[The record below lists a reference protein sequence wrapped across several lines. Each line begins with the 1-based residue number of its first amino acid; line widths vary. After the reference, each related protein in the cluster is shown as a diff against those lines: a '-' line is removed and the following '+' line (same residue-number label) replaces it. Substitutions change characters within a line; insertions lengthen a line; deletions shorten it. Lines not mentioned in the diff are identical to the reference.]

1 MDNMMTVYEATCPS
15 CGKLHS
21 VPVLISEL
29 LAYEVYGELAQV
41 AFKSLNA
48 NEREAIITGLCP
60 ECIKKI
66 FG

>member
-1 MDNMMTVYEATCPS
+1 MNNMMTVYEATCPS

-21 VPVLISEL
+21 VPVPVIEL
-29 LAYEVYGELAQV
+29 FEYEVRGELAQV

-48 NEREAIITGLCP
+48 DQREAIITGLCP